1 MRGEPISGL
10 LSNPR
15 FLRRLLPGLLVIENV
30 MRFSLPGLTAAPF
43 TPFTPDGRLA
53 ATRIPDLARLLAKN
67 GVTGAFVCGTT
78 GEGYSL
84 TVSERQQV
92 LQAWR
97 AAAPANLKVIAHV
110 GHPTLADSR
119 ELARHAAATGADA
132 FAALAPSFFKPAGV
146 AELVAWCREV
156 AAAAPRLPFYYYHI
170 PSMTGVTLKVGEFLR
185 AAADE
190 IPNLAGV
197 KFTFEDME
205 DYRTCVAF
213 DGGRYDILFGRDEM
227 LLDSLQ
233 AGGAG
238 AVGSTY
244 NYMAPVYHRLIAAHQ
259 AGDSSRAGAEQRR
272 ARGAID
278 AMAAAGGLPAGKA
291 IMRLIGCD
299 CGPVR
304 LPLRNL
310 SELEINRLRSNLEAT
325 GFFEFSSQP

>member
-1 MRGEPISGL
+1 
-10 LSNPR
+10 
-15 FLRRLLPGLLVIENV
+15 

-119 ELARHAAATGADA
+119 DLARHAQDTGADA
-132 FAALAPSFFKPAGV
+132 FSTLAPSFFRPPGV
-146 AELVAWCREV
+146 AELVAWCQEV

-170 PSMTGVTLKVGEFLR
+170 PSMTGVTIKVADFLR
-185 AAADE
+185 EAADR

-197 KFTFEDME
+197 KFTFEDLE
-205 DYRTCVAF
+205 DYRACVAF
-213 DGGRYDILFGRDEM
+213 GGGRYDILFGRDEM
-227 LLDSLQ
+227 LLDSLC
-233 AGGAG
+233 AGGNG

-244 NYMAPVYHRLIAAHQ
+244 NYMAPVYHRLIAAHR
-259 AGDSSRAGAEQRR
+259 AGDHARASGEQAR
-272 ARGAID
+272 ARSAID
-278 AMAAAGGLPAGKA
+278 AMVAAGGLPAGKV
-291 IMRLIGCD
+291 IMKLIGVD

-310 SELEINRLRSNLEAT
+310 SADDVARLRTRLESV
-325 GFFEFSSQP
+325 GFFAFANRT